1 MSIYDEKLSIVMPA
15 YNEGKKI
22 YNNLLKTVEIVGG
35 FHKNF
40 EIVAVNDGSV
50 DNTEKEIKRA
60 GEADKHIIAVN
71 YTPNGG
77 KGKAIKEGVLKATG
91 EYIAFLDSD
100 LDLSPN
106 HLDLFLSK
114 MEETGAEAV
123 IGSKLHKD
131 SQVNYPKRRKIM
143 SVGYYVILVI
153 LFHLPVKDTQT
164 GVKLFR
170 GDVLRKII
178 PRVQSTGYAYDIEI
192 LANVSR
198 MGGKIEEMPI
208 VLKFQRENHWGR
220 IRMIDVWQVAKDT
233 MKVFR
238 SVHRKR

>member
-60 GEADKHIIAVN
+60 EEADRHIIAVS

-91 EYIAFLDSD
+91 DYIAFLDSD

-131 SQVNYPKRRKIM
+131 SRVDYPKRRKVM

-170 GDVLRKII
+170 GDILKRII
-178 PRVQSTGYAYDIEI
+178 PKVHSTGYAYDIEI
-192 LANVSR
+192 LANISR
-198 MGGKIEEMPI
+198 LGGKIEEMPI
-208 VLKFQRENHWGR
+208 VLEFQRENRWGR
-220 IRMIDVWQVAKDT
+220 IRMKDIWQVTEDT
-233 MKVFR
+233 IKVFKAI
-238 SVHRKR
+238 HRKR

>member
-15 YNEGKKI
+15 YNEGKNI
-22 YNNLLKTVEIVGG
+22 YNNLLKTVEIVNG
-35 FHKNF
+35 FHKDF
-40 EIVAVNDGSV
+40 EIIAVNDGSV
-50 DNTEKEIKRA
+50 DNTENEIERA
-60 GEADKHIIAVN
+60 AEADEHIIAVS

-91 EYIAFLDSD
+91 DYIAFLDSD
-100 LDLSPN
+100 LDLSPK
-106 HLDLFLSK
+106 HLDLFLLK

-123 IGSKLHKD
+123 IGSKLHRD

-192 LANVSR
+192 LANVVR
-198 MGGKIEEMPI
+198 LAGKIEEMPI
-208 VLKFQRENHWGR
+208 VLEFQRKNRWGR
-220 IRMIDVWQVAKDT
+220 IRMRDIWQVAEDT

-238 SVHRKR
+238 AIHRK

>member
-60 GEADKHIIAVN
+60 EEADRHIIAVS

-91 EYIAFLDSD
+91 DYIAFLDSD
-100 LDLSPN
+100 LDCRRPIWIC
-106 HLDLFLSK
+106 FFRRWK
-114 MEETGAEAV
+114 
-123 IGSKLHKD
+123 KLE
-131 SQVNYPKRRKIM
+131 RR
-143 SVGYYVILVI
+143 
-153 LFHLPVKDTQT
+153 
-164 GVKLFR
+164 R
-170 GDVLRKII
+170 
-178 PRVQSTGYAYDIEI
+178 
-192 LANVSR
+192 
-198 MGGKIEEMPI
+198 
-208 VLKFQRENHWGR
+208 
-220 IRMIDVWQVAKDT
+220 
-233 MKVFR
+233 
-238 SVHRKR
+238 

>member
-60 GEADKHIIAVN
+60 EEADRHIIAVS
-71 YTPNGG
+71 YTPNGV

-91 EYIAFLDSD
+91 DYIAFLDSD

-131 SQVNYPKRRKIM
+131 SRVDYPKRRKVM

-170 GDVLRKII
+170 GDILKRII
-178 PRVQSTGYAYDIEI
+178 PKVHSTGYAYDIEI
-192 LANVSR
+192 LANISR
-198 MGGKIEEMPI
+198 LGGKIEEMPI
-208 VLKFQRENHWGR
+208 VLEFQRENRWGR
-220 IRMIDVWQVAKDT
+220 IRMKDIWQVTEDT
-233 MKVFR
+233 IKVFKAI
-238 SVHRKR
+238 HRKR